1 MPDFIAIT
9 SQEQLDQVI
18 KDRLARERES
28 AQKRYADYD
37 ELKAASETSAKQISD
52 LQKQLETA
60 AKTGEASLKTIAE
73 LTGKVQHYE
82 TDSVK
87 TKVAL
92 EKGLPYQMAS
102 RLNGSTEE
110 EIRKDADAIMGV
122 IGTNKAVAP
131 IKTGEP
137 SQLDEHRSALK
148 EVLEKAV
155 KKA

>member
-60 AKTGEASLKTIAE
+60 TKTGEASSKTIAE

>member
-37 ELKAASETSAKQISD
+37 ELKTASETSAKQISD

>member
-37 ELKAASETSAKQISD
+37 ELKTASETSAKQISD

-60 AKTGEASLKTIAE
+60 AKTGEASSKTIAE